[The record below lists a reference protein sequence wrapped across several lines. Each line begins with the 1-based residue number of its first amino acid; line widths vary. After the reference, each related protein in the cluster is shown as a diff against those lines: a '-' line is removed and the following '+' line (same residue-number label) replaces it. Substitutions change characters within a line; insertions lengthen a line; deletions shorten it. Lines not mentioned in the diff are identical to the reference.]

1 MTHPNELL
9 LMITGIAVLPFI
21 CFSYSKGGFRKL
33 SPEEISPV
41 STWFPQLDSFKI
53 KYCGPPGLISG
64 SIKPMP
70 PKVFKFGK
78 LEINF
83 TAAHD
88 LTAGDFIVNYNRWPY
103 HLESDAC
110 DFDWHKLGGK
120 LCPLVKGETYFFH
133 VAGIVDVPEIDKG
146 HYVGN
151 VTLINSDKEV
161 VFCVSVDGHI

>member
-53 KYCGPPGLISG
+53 KYC
-64 SIKPMP
+64 
-70 PKVFKFGK
+70 
-78 LEINF
+78 
-83 TAAHD
+83 AHD